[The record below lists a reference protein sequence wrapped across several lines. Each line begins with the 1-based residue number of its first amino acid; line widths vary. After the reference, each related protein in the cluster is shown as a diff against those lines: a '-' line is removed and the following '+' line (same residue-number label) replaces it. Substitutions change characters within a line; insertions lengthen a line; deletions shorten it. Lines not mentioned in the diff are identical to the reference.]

1 MPISDYIDD
10 LNNNKGSVSYLDS
23 SSRRQVQLPLGISWY
38 TGSGTTDPN
47 DLYTDDPSLYFV
59 YSGGWHQTAITS
71 QVRDRYNG
79 VTITLLEGGPVQ
91 LYIQAADS
99 VFSFIQNFYGAPYTT
114 SGDAGSEELIL
125 STYYPTTPVD
135 PESLAVEVPSPGTYK
150 VVFPHAT
157 DSQAFVVSHSGAGSY
172 RVSQIIP
179 RRAVQAYDIDVNSI
193 KAYHVTAELIDT
205 ISLRVADS
213 IVVGPE
219 LIGAKSIDGSKIVDG
234 TISGILMRDGTVTG
248 NKILAGTISGV
259 LIAGNTITGN
269 NIVAN
274 TISGELITAGTITAD
289 NIATRTITADRIV
302 LSGIVANLLGPEAV
316 TAAALASGAVISGK
330 LAANSITANNVTAG
344 IIQGYHVAADT
355 ITGANIFAATISGSL
370 MTAGTITF
378 DKIASNT
385 LTSGQIANGTITG
398 QNILAGTVSGVL
410 ITDGTIAASK
420 ITANTITASQIAA
433 GTITATEIATG
444 TITASKIAAGTIT
457 ATEIAANTITA
468 NKLSVSQL
476 DAVAANM
483 GTLTVNSGITIG
495 TAGYLWAG
503 AGSASAPT
511 TGLKIYTTSGVSR
524 LTTFSGGIQQ
534 IDVDSAGSLT
544 AGANGAVKLY
554 ASGLN
559 FTSPYPYA
567 PNADASR
574 YYLDTA
580 ALANNSSIIRW
591 KSTAYNSRVP
601 GQGVAGYTT
610 GFYEP
615 GASKVY
621 MITQA
626 GGNVEG
632 WSSGYADPYS
642 DNAQN
647 WVTAFS
653 KNTSDVI
660 LYAEAAFEYTSSAN
674 LKLHAEN
681 DATSLTYRSSPG
693 GMQPADIL
701 FAINDTGLQ
710 GVPSSANIN
719 VNTTISGALNVL
731 SNFGVNTNKFTVIS
745 TTGATTIAGATAI
758 NNTLTAGNTTI
769 SGTLSVA
776 GNFISGTNTGDQ
788 RMPVYGDGA
797 DGAVTFNGSST
808 YNFATYSSPTY
819 TLTRDVWATTVNV
832 SSGYTVITAG
842 YRIFA
847 TTSIYAAGNIHNNGS
862 DGSGLTA
869 GTGGLGGFFKAGGA
883 GAAGLGTAVAVS
895 NGNTQATPTAN
906 TWVGGLGGR
915 GAQGRSAVNASE
927 GGMLL
932 SASLT
937 TPANVDGGSR
947 VTSNI
952 VNYLNRYVIGATN
965 WQMTPSVGGGSGGK
979 SALGT
984 TAITGGGGGGGGIIF
999 LASPTIQCS
1008 GAVISANG
1016 GVGGNASGTGGN
1028 FGGGGGGGG
1037 GIVAYMCKTDLG
1049 TYTANGGAG
1058 GTSVIGTSGTF
1069 PIATSNGTATA
1080 VDPSNILVITPTRP
1094 LVKGSLYIL
1103 AVHLNIT
1110 GGVGGSGINSIT
1122 GCGISWTNLSTRVG
1136 FNSVASPAR
1145 AVELW
1150 YGIKANGNYSAEPD
1164 FVDDLTI
1171 KIALSNANTAQ
1182 RVILDEIQNVNES
1195 SPIVGNNA
1203 TNAVDSAQTLTVTLP
1218 TAPTAGNLVYSVFG
1232 RSAGTS
1238 ITAGAGNAMINVQS
1252 NGPQLT
1258 SQVSSAQQANAQ
1270 SHTTASAI
1278 AGVSLEIAKST
1289 AGQNGSYGWNGKVI
1303 RLYG

>member
-1 MPISDYIDD
+1 MI
-10 LNNNKGSVSYLDS
+10 
-23 SSRRQVQLPLGISWY
+23 
-38 TGSGTTDPN
+38 
-47 DLYTDDPSLYFV
+47 
-59 YSGGWHQTAITS
+59 
-71 QVRDRYNG
+71 
-79 VTITLLEGGPVQ
+79 
-91 LYIQAADS
+91 
-99 VFSFIQNFYGAPYTT
+99 
-114 SGDAGSEELIL
+114 
-125 STYYPTTPVD
+125 
-135 PESLAVEVPSPGTYK
+135 
-150 VVFPHAT
+150 
-157 DSQAFVVSHSGAGSY
+157 
-172 RVSQIIP
+172 
-179 RRAVQAYDIDVNSI
+179 
-193 KAYHVTAELIDT
+193 
-205 ISLRVADS
+205 
-213 IVVGPE
+213 
-219 LIGAKSIDGSKIVDG
+219 
-234 TISGILMRDGTVTG
+234 
-248 NKILAGTISGV
+248 
-259 LIAGNTITGN
+259 
-269 NIVAN
+269 
-274 TISGELITAGTITAD
+274 
-289 NIATRTITADRIV
+289 
-302 LSGIVANLLGPEAV
+302 
-316 TAAALASGAVISGK
+316 
-330 LAANSITANNVTAG
+330 
-344 IIQGYHVAADT
+344 
-355 ITGANIFAATISGSL
+355 
-370 MTAGTITF
+370 TAGTITF

-420 ITANTITASQIAA
+420 ITANTITAGQIAA
-433 GTITATEIATG
+433 STITATQIATGTITATQLAAN

-468 NKLSVSQL
+468 NKLSVNQL

-524 LTTFSGGIQQ
+524 FTTYSNSTKQ
-534 IDVDSAGSLT
+534 IDIDSTGSLT
-544 AGANGAVKLY
+544 AGPNNAVLLN

-559 FTSPYPYA
+559 FTSPYTSA
-567 PNADASR
+567 PNSDSNR
-574 YYLDTA
+574 YYLDTS

-591 KSTAYNSRVP
+591 KSTAYNSVVS
-601 GQGVAGYTT
+601 GQGVAGYTA
-610 GFYEP
+610 GFYQP
-615 GASKVY
+615 ALNKVY
-621 MITQA
+621 MVTQA

-632 WSSGYADPYS
+632 WASGYAQPYS
-642 DNAQN
+642 TDAQN

-653 KNTSDVI
+653 KNRADVV
-660 LYAEAAFEYTSSAN
+660 LYAEAAFDYTSAAT
-674 LKLHAEN
+674 LTLHAEN
-681 DATSLTYRSSPG
+681 DATSLIYRSSPG
-693 GMQPADIL
+693 GVLPRNIL
-701 FAINDTGLQ
+701 FAVNDTALQ
-710 GVPSSANIN
+710 GVASNAKIN
-719 VNTTISGALNVL
+719 VNTTISGTLNV
-731 SNFGVNTNKFTVIS
+731 SDNFSVNTSKFTIAS
-745 TTGATTIAGATAI
+745 AT
-758 NNTLTAGNTTI
+758 GNTTT
-769 SGTLSVA
+769 SGTISAL
-776 GNFISGTNTGDQ
+776 NLSGTNTGDQ
-788 RMPVYGDGA
+788 IMPVYGDGA

-808 YNFATYSSPTY
+808 YNFATYAGLTY

-832 SSGYTVITAG
+832 SSGITVITAG

-847 TTSIYAAGNIHNNGS
+847 LTSIYAAGNIHNNGS

-883 GAAGLGTAVAVS
+883 GATGLGTAVAAS
-895 NGNTQATPTAN
+895 DGNVQATPTAN

-915 GAQGRSAVNASE
+915 GAQGRSAVNASA
-927 GGMLL
+927 GGMIL
-932 SASLT
+932 SANLT

-952 VNYLNRYVIGATN
+952 VNYLTRYIVGATN

-984 TAITGGGGGGGGIIF
+984 TAIAGGGGGGGGIVF

-1008 GAVISANG
+1008 GAIISANG

-1069 PIATSNGTATA
+1069 PIATSNGTATV
-1080 VDPSNILVITPTRP
+1080 VDSSNTLVITPTRP

-1103 AVHLNIT
+1103 AFHLNIT
-1110 GGVGGSGINSIT
+1110 GGIGGSGINSIT
-1122 GCGISWTNLSTRVG
+1122 GCGISWTSLSTRVA
-1136 FNSVASPAR
+1136 FNSVASPTR

-1171 KIALSNANTAQ
+1171 KINLSNANTAQ

-1195 SPIVGNNA
+1195 APIVGNNA

-1238 ITAGAGNAMINVQS
+1238 ITAGAGNAMINVQNS
-1252 NGPQLT
+1252 APQLT
-1258 SQVSSAQQANAQ
+1258 SQASSAQQANTQ
-1270 SHTTASAI
+1270 THTTNAAI
-1278 AGVSLEIAKST
+1278 AGVSIEIAKSV
-1289 AGQNGSYGWNGKVI
+1289 AGAGGSYGWNGKVI
-1303 RLYG
+1303 RIYG